1 MPTRLRVLRD
11 PVRISV
17 AYGNIP
23 APGLGKLECASQ
35 ESLRI
40 VYGCLAE
47 AVAVKENIMKLKKI
61 VKDKRRAKMKAE
73 VNKSEA
79 KVIKKEPKGN
89 KKEPKRSQKWAQKG
103 AKNGARNG
111 AQKKAEKEPQNL

>member
-1 MPTRLRVLRD
+1 M
-11 PVRISV
+11 RISV

-61 VKDKRRAKMKAE
+61 VKDKRRAKMKPK

-89 KKEPKRSQKWAQKG
+89 KREPKRSQKG
-103 AKNGARNG
+103 AKWSQNGAKERPQSI
-111 AQKKAEKEPQNL
+111 QKSSFRKSRENDAKMSPKPK